1 MNSGTLLVT
10 KLMAPTLAPTPSSTP
25 GMITLPEPT
34 IACRRNVTA
43 PLVTLRYSSGT
54 PAYYQHYLRGEMTHF
69 ECLAAYFGSLRCT
82 ESELLEVIHTME
94 LEPGL
99 PGLVEQLKSAG
110 WAVVVASAGCAYYI
124 DRLLAAAGVLLPV
137 HASPGRWRGDGL
149 GLEMTLPT
157 DSPFCSVSVG
167 IDKAAV
173 VRDALTRGEVAFAGD
188 GHTDVPAA
196 LLVPPHLRF
205 AKDDCAN
212 DLRRRGEAFTRF
224 DNWGEVAA
232 NLLQHGR

>member
-1 MNSGTLLVT
+1 MRTFVTDFDGTLARRDFYSEVLSQ
-10 KLMAPTLAPTPSSTP
+10 LMPT
-25 GMITLPEPT
+25 
-34 IACRRNVTA
+34 
-43 PLVTLRYSSGT
+43 GT
-54 PAYYQHYLRGEMTHF
+54 PAFYQHYLHGEMTHF

-82 ESELLEVIHTME
+82 EAELLEVVHTME

-99 PGLVEQLKSAG
+99 PKLVEELNAAG
-110 WAVVVASAGCAYYI
+110 WEVVVASAGCAWYI
-124 DRLLAAAGVLLPV
+124 DRLLAAAGVVLPV

-149 GLEMTLPT
+149 GLEMMPPT
-157 DSPFCSVSVG
+157 GSPFFSADIG

-205 AKDDCAN
+205 AKDDCAA
-212 DLRRRGEAFTRF
+212 DLRRRGEKYAPFR
-224 DNWGEVAA
+224 DWGEVAA
-232 NLLQHGR
+232 RLLQHGR

>member
-1 MNSGTLLVT
+1 MRTFVTDFDGTL
-10 KLMAPTLAPTPSSTP
+10 A
-25 GMITLPEPT
+25 
-34 IACRRNVTA
+34 RRDF
-43 PLVTLRYSSGT
+43 YSEVLTRIMPSGT

-82 ESELLEVIHTME
+82 ESELLEVVHTME

-99 PGLVEQLKSAG
+99 PRLVEDLRAAG

-124 DRLLAAAGVLLPV
+124 DRLLAAAGVTLPV

-149 GLEMTLPT
+149 GLEMTLPI
-157 DSPFCSVSVG
+157 DSPFVSVSVG

-196 LLVPPHLRF
+196 LLVPPHFRF

-232 NLLQHGR
+232 TLLQHSR

>member
-1 MNSGTLLVT
+1 MRTFVTDFDGTL
-10 KLMAPTLAPTPSSTP
+10 A
-25 GMITLPEPT
+25 
-34 IACRRNVTA
+34 RRDF
-43 PLVTLRYSSGT
+43 YSEVLTRIMPSGT

-82 ESELLEVIHTME
+82 ESELLEVVHKME

-99 PGLVEQLKSAG
+99 PKLVERLDAAG
-110 WAVVVASAGCAYYI
+110 WTVVVASAGCAYYI
-124 DRLLAAAGVLLPV
+124 DRLLAAAGVSLPV

-149 GLEMTLPT
+149 GLEMMLPT
-157 DSPFCSVSVG
+157 ESPFFSASVG

-205 AKDDCAN
+205 AKDDCAA
-212 DLRRRGEAFTRF
+212 DLRRRGESFTCF
-224 DNWGEVAA
+224 DHWGEVAA

>member
-1 MNSGTLLVT
+1 MRTFVTDFDGTL
-10 KLMAPTLAPTPSSTP
+10 A
-25 GMITLPEPT
+25 
-34 IACRRNVTA
+34 RRDF
-43 PLVTLRYSSGT
+43 YSEVLTRIMPSGT

-69 ECLAAYFGSLRCT
+69 ECLAAYFGSLRCA
-82 ESELLEVIHTME
+82 ESELLEVVHMME
-94 LEPGL
+94 LEPEL
-99 PGLVEQLKSAG
+99 LKLVERLNAAG

-124 DRLLAAAGVLLPV
+124 DRLLAAAGVSLPV

-157 DSPFCSVSVG
+157 DSPFFSPSVG

-173 VRDALTRGEVAFAGD
+173 VRDARTRGEVAFAGD

-205 AKDDCAN
+205 AKDDCAA
-212 DLRRRGEAFTRF
+212 DLRQRGEAFTRF

>member
-1 MNSGTLLVT
+1 MRTFVTDFDGTL
-10 KLMAPTLAPTPSSTP
+10 A
-25 GMITLPEPT
+25 
-34 IACRRNVTA
+34 RRDF
-43 PLVTLRYSSGT
+43 YSEVLTRIMPSGT

-82 ESELLEVIHTME
+82 ESELLEVVHKME

-99 PGLVEQLKSAG
+99 PKLVERLHAAG
-110 WAVVVASAGCAYYI
+110 WEVVVASAGCAYYI
-124 DRLLAAAGVLLPV
+124 DRLLAAAGVALPV

-149 GLEMTLPT
+149 GLEMMLPT
-157 DSPFCSVSVG
+157 DSPFFSANVG

-196 LLVPPHLRF
+196 LLVPPPLRF
-205 AKDDCAN
+205 AKDDCAD
-212 DLRRRGEAFTRF
+212 DLRRSGEDFTRF
-224 DNWGEVAA
+224 DNWGQVAA
-232 NLLQHGR
+232 RLLQHGR